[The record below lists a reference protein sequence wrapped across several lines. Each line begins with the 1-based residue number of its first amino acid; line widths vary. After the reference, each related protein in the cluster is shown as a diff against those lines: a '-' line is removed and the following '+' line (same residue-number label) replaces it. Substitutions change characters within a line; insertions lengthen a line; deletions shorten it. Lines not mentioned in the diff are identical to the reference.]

1 VFQLRCRAVQL
12 AGTGIWAHQ
21 LRYGDP
27 GAIAEIAAEL
37 DELGYN
43 ALWIPDVG
51 GDVLG
56 SVETLLRAAPRAVVA
71 TGILNIWMHEPADV
85 AAHIGGWDGAWKARF
100 LLGLGASHAPLIDH
114 GNPGRYNKPYTKMFE
129 YLDGLDAAHPPLT
142 EDRRVLAAL
151 GPRMLELARDRAAG
165 AHPYFVPPEHVAA
178 ARALL
183 YPTSLIAV
191 ELAVVLD
198 PVPSSARATA
208 RRHTS
213 TYVNL
218 PNYTNNLRRFGYEDA
233 DFADGGSDRLVDGI
247 VAWGGMEAI
256 VARVQLMRDAGADH
270 VCVQV
275 IRADDEVPRAD
286 WRNLAAA
293 LL

>member
-1 VFQLRCRAVQL
+1 
-12 AGTGIWAHQ
+12 
-21 LRYGDP
+21 
-27 GAIAEIAAEL
+27 
-37 DELGYN
+37 
-43 ALWIPDVG
+43 
-51 GDVLG
+51 
-56 SVETLLRAAPRAVVA
+56 
-71 TGILNIWMHEPADV
+71 
-85 AAHIGGWDGAWKARF
+85 
-100 LLGLGASHAPLIDH
+100 
-114 GNPGRYNKPYTKMFE
+114 MFE
-129 YLDGLDAAHPPLT
+129 YLNGLDAAHPPLT

-183 YPTSLIAV
+183 FPTSLIAV

-233 DFADGGSDRLVDGI
+233 DFADGGSDHLIDGI
-247 VAWGGMEAI
+247 VAWGDMDAI
-256 VARVQLMRDAGADH
+256 VSRVQLMRDAGADH

-275 IRADDEVPRAD
+275 IRADDDVPRAD
-286 WRNLAAA
+286 WRELAAA

>member
-1 VFQLRCRAVQL
+1 VLL
-12 AGTGIWAHQ
+12 GGTGIWAHQ

-27 GAIAEIAAEL
+27 GAIAEMAAEL
-37 DELGYN
+37 DELGYS

-56 SVETLLRAAPRAVVA
+56 SVETLLRGAPRAVVA

-85 AAHIGGWDGAWKARF
+85 AAHIGGWDDAWKARF

-114 GNPGRYNKPYTKMFE
+114 GNPGRYQKPYTKMFE

-183 YPTSLIAV
+183 FPTSMIAV

-198 PVPSSARATA
+198 SDPSSARATA

-218 PNYTNNLRRFGYEDA
+218 PNYTNNLRRFGYDDG
-233 DFADGGSDRLVDGI
+233 DFADGGSDHLVDGI
-247 VAWGGMEAI
+247 VAWGDMDAI
-256 VARVQLMRDAGADH
+256 AARVQLMRDAGADH
-270 VCVQV
+270 VCIQV
-275 IRADDEVPRAD
+275 IRADDDVPRTD
-286 WRNLAAA
+286 WRALAAA

>member
-1 VFQLRCRAVQL
+1 VQL

-286 WRNLAAA
+286 WRNLAGA